1 VSGLAS
7 YHHNFVGIS
16 DDPATTPPTVGFLPF
31 MRKMNITEEDF
42 VVSLQI
48 EQKRKLDSGWLVRC
62 VKGSWLLN
70 WVGEWWAGG
79 QDGYRGE

>member
-1 VSGLAS
+1 
-7 YHHNFVGIS
+7 
-16 DDPATTPPTVGFLPF
+16 
-31 MRKMNITEEDF
+31 
-42 VVSLQI
+42 VSLQI